1 MSEFSI
7 RSQRVLFNSDGPARP
22 AQIFVRDGKI
32 VAVETPGGRAT
43 VDVGDLILMPGIID
57 SHAHINEPGRTEWE
71 GFATATRAA
80 AAGGITTVVDMP
92 LNSIPPTTTV
102 WALKE
107 KAAAAAGHCLID
119 YAFWGG
125 LVRDNVNELIPMTE
139 AGVRGFKAFLID
151 SGVAEFA
158 WTREPEL
165 RRGMET
171 LAALK
176 VPLLAHAELDLGATP
191 EGKNPREYRHY
202 LSSRPA
208 RWEVQAI
215 RLLIKLM
222 KETGCAVHI
231 VHLSAAE
238 ALGAIAEAKA
248 QGLPISVETCP
259 HYLALT
265 SETIPE
271 GNTAFKCAPPI
282 RDRENREQLWRG
294 LSDGTIDMIVSDHS
308 PCAPALKGLDKGS
321 FTDAWGGIAGLQF
334 SLPVVWTEMSE
345 RGLPPE
351 KIVKWMIEGP
361 AKLIGLSTRKGRIAV
376 GWDADLVAWDPE
388 AKFTVDTAMIRHR
401 HALTPY
407 LGRALRGKVERTW
420 LRGELIFDKGTF
432 AQKTTGERV

>member
-1 MSEFSI
+1 MTEFSL
-7 RSQRVLFNSDGPARP
+7 RSERVLLNSDVAPQP
-22 AQIFVRDGKI
+22 AQVFVRDGKI
-32 VAVETPGGRAT
+32 SAIETPGGRAT
-43 VDVGDLILMPGIID
+43 YELGNQVLMPGIID

-71 GFATATRAA
+71 GFESATRAA

-92 LNSIPPTTTV
+92 LNSIPPTTTL

-107 KAAAAAGHCLID
+107 KAQAAAGHCRID

-171 LAALK
+171 LAQLK
-176 VPLLAHAELDLGATP
+176 VPLLAHAEIDLGATL
-191 EGKNPREYRHY
+191 EGNNPREYRHY

-215 RLLIKLM
+215 RLLIKLS
-222 KETGCAVHI
+222 KETGCAVHV

-238 ALGAIAEAKA
+238 ALTAIAEAKTA
-248 QGLPISVETCP
+248 GIAITAETCP

-271 GNTAFKCAPPI
+271 GATAFKCAPPI
-282 RDRENREQLWRG
+282 RDGANREQLWRG
-294 LSDGTIDMIVSDHS
+294 LSDGTLDMIVSDHS
-308 PCAPALKGLDKGS
+308 PCTPALKGLENGN
-321 FTDAWGGIAGLQF
+321 FPDAWGGIAGLQF
-334 SLPVVWTEMSE
+334 SLPVIWTEMRE
-345 RGLPPE
+345 RKLPLE
-351 KIVKWMIEGP
+351 KVVKWMIEGP
-361 AKLIGLSTRKGRIAV
+361 ARLIGLSTRKGRIAV
-376 GWDADLVAWDPE
+376 GWDADLVAWDPD
-388 AKFTVDTAMIRHR
+388 AKFVVEETMIRHR
-401 HALTPY
+401 HKVTPY
-407 LGRALRGKVERTW
+407 LGRELFGQVLQTW
-420 LRGELIFDKGTF
+420 LRGELVFDRGNF
-432 AQKTTGERV
+432 SDEMTGERV